1 MLENKILFEAK
12 KLYNDFKEYIKNA
25 NNDEEIIDLCEKK
38 SNYRVVNVLHD
49 DYSML
54 DEDKIVVNIVT
65 NNTQKNA
72 LQGIKIYIDI
82 YNLKLSKYI
91 DIFLINDEYPW
102 EMIEIEKEV

>member
-1 MLENKILFEAK
+1 MQENKILLEAK

-25 NNDEEIIDLCEKK
+25 DNDEQIIDLCEKK

-54 DEDKIVVNIVT
+54 DEDKIVVNIAT
-65 NNTQKNA
+65 NNTQENF

-82 YNLKLSKYI
+82 DNLKLSKYI
-91 DIFLINDEYPW
+91 DIFLINDEYPF
-102 EMIEIEKEV
+102 EMIEIEK

>member
-1 MLENKILFEAK
+1 MLNDNILIEAK

-25 NNDEEIIDLCEKK
+25 DNDEEIIDLCEKK
-38 SNYRVVNVLHD
+38 SNYRVVNILHD

-54 DEDKIVVNIVT
+54 DEDKIVINIAT
-65 NNTQKNA
+65 NNTKENS

-91 DIFLINDEYPW
+91 DIFLNNDEYPH
-102 EMIEIEKEV
+102 EFIEIEKEI

>member
-1 MLENKILFEAK
+1 MLNDKILIEAK

-25 NNDEEIIDLCEKK
+25 DNDEKIIDLCEKK
-38 SNYRVVNVLHD
+38 SNYRVVNILHD

-54 DEDKIVVNIVT
+54 DEDKIVINITT
-65 NNTQKNA
+65 NNTKENS

-91 DIFLINDEYPW
+91 DIFLVNNEYPC
-102 EMIEIEKEV
+102 EMIEIN

>member
-1 MLENKILFEAK
+1 MLSNKILLEAK

-25 NNDEEIIDLCEKK
+25 DNDEKIIDLCEKK
-38 SNYRVVNVLHD
+38 SNYRIVNILHD

-54 DEDKIVVNIVT
+54 DEDKIVVNIAT
-65 NNTQKNA
+65 NNKQENS

-91 DIFLINDEYPW
+91 DIFLINDEYPH
-102 EMIEIEKEV
+102 EMVEIEA

>member
-1 MLENKILFEAK
+1 MLDDKILLEAK
-12 KLYNDFKEYIKNA
+12 KLYNDFKKYIKDA
-25 NNDEEIIDLCEKK
+25 DSDEKIIDLCEKK
-38 SNYRVVNVLHD
+38 SNYRVINILHD

-54 DEDKIVVNIVT
+54 DEDKIVINIAT
-65 NNTQKNA
+65 DNTQKNF

-82 YNLKLSKYI
+82 DNLKLSKYI